1 MADLGTEVKKKNK
14 AFINT
19 KALMGTAMLPVLKMH
34 SRHLEKT
41 KQNELE
47 KKTDYSRWENVAYKH
62 RRKFNRCNTC
72 FKRQE
77 QIKGST
83 KIFQCVQKKKKTLLK

>member
-1 MADLGTEVKKKNK
+1 LADLGTEGKKKNK

-19 KALMGTAMLPVLKMH
+19 KALMGTAMLPMFKMH

-47 KKTDYSRWENVAYKH
+47 KKTDYSRRENVAKEH
-62 RRKFNRCNTC
+62 KEI
-72 FKRQE
+72 Q
-77 QIKGST
+77 Q
-83 KIFQCVQKKKKTLLK
+83 VQHMF